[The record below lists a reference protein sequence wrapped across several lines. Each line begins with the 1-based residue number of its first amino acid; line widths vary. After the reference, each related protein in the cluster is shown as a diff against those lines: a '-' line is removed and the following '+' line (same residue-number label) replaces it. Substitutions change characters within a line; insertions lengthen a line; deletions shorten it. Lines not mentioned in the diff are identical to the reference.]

1 MSECQTVGGYPR
13 IGSILPSD
21 LSRVAQ
27 APAGTALRFA
37 VVTFDEAAEIEA
49 RAAKA
54 RRDLPKA
61 VTALVRDPR
70 TIRDLLSYQLIS
82 GVVSAEN

>member
-1 MSECQTVGGYPR
+1 MLWR
-13 IGSILPSD
+13 N
-21 LSRVAQ
+21 
-27 APAGTALRFA
+27 A
-37 VVTFDEAAEIEA
+37 VRVTFDEAAEIEA